1 MQAGQREQLLDQ
13 DRVIFGTGCVFMVR
27 IKDGLPRDPQL
38 KQADIDYQFAVN
50 ELQMAN
56 IEQSRVENSKSVIE
70 EEEMRKQ
77 ILMAIEKE
85 YENNKRAS
93 E

>member
-1 MQAGQREQLLDQ
+1 
-13 DRVIFGTGCVFMVR
+13 MVR